1 MESPHRHSREDQR
14 VSPSETRRIALGV
27 LRHRGAC
34 LGLVTVLLIGGM
46 TVFAPL
52 LAPYS
57 PYSQDYDARFMPP
70 SRDHWMGGDQL
81 GRDILSRILY
91 GGRISLTIGF
101 LSIGISSITG
111 TLAGLLGGYFG
122 SWIDFLLMR
131 IIDALLAF
139 PGILLALVVIASLGP
154 GIWNVAIA
162 VGISQIPAFARLVRG
177 RVLSIREETYIQASH
192 AIGCCSFRILRQHIL
207 PNCIGPILV
216 YATLQL
222 GNSVFLASGLSFLGL
237 GAQPPT
243 PEWGLMASQGRQY
256 LPTAWWVCI
265 FPGLALAV
273 VVLAVN
279 LLGDG
284 LRDVLDPRIR
294 RP

>member
-1 MESPHRHSREDQR
+1 MESSEKHTREERH
-14 VSPSETRRIALGV
+14 VSHSETRRIVLGV

-34 LGLVTVLLIGGM
+34 LGLAGILFIGSV

-57 PYSQDYDARFMPP
+57 PYSQDYEARFIPP

-81 GRDILSRILY
+81 GRDILSRVLY

-111 TLAGLLGGYFG
+111 TLVGLLGGYFG
-122 SWIDFLLMR
+122 RWLDLLLMR

-139 PGILLALVVIASLGP
+139 PGILLALVVIASIGP
-154 GIWNVAIA
+154 GTWNVAIA

-192 AIGCCSFRILRQHIL
+192 AIGCCSFRILRQHVM
-207 PNCIGPILV
+207 PNCIGTILV

-243 PEWGLMASQGRQY
+243 PEWGLMASQGRHY
-256 LPTAWWVCI
+256 LPTAWWVCV

-273 VVLAVN
+273 VVFAVN

-284 LRDVLDPRIR
+284 LRDVLDPQIR